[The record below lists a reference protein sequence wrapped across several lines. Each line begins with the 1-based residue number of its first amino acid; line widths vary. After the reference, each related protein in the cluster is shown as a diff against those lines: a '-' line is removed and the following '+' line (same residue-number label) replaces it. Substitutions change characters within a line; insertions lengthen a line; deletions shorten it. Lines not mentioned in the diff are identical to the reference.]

1 MSHLF
6 YESRS
11 KSQNPFLVLN
21 ISQLGSQCKI
31 TDVFLPVLSLLVMQ
45 PFIEKKVSLQF
56 SFDVLQVHSFLNI
69 LGSWSFFCWIYIYI
83 SPCPCSS
90 RSVRSILDP
99 LHVDQWLIHYQNYLT
114 LRISTIMKYYKCLQI
129 LVQMFVHHS
138 QKPLHV
144 GSYLD
149 TTLDCNILLL
159 APFL

>member
-21 ISQLGSQCKI
+21 ISELGSQCKM

-69 LGSWSFFCWIYIYI
+69 LGSWSFFCWLYLYIYI
-83 SPCPCSS
+83 TLSLFVTFSKVYFGSS
-90 RSVRSILDP
+90 SCWSKTNSLSE
-99 LHVDQWLIHYQNYLT
+99 LS

-149 TTLDCNILLL
+149 ATLDCNILLL